1 MTAET
6 QLGKQSILEF
16 RTLHVGGYLHA
27 GEEIPHFVGQLQQIW
42 FNGYPYL
49 EIARSSGN
57 HQASHQGVTPIIRV
71 TGKFGKRNHP
81 VHYPVTF
88 TSKHT
93 FVGLPVLKA
102 YVETNVYFQV
112 TFFQRFSIIIRE
124 CVNFIW
130 FSLFH
135 KNARSA
141 CLLINLTGNSV
152 PVE

>member
-1 MTAET
+1 MHAIAAET

-27 GEEIPHFVGQLQQIW
+27 GEDIPHFVGQLQQIW

-49 EIARSSGN
+49 EIARSAGN
-57 HQASHQGVTPIIRV
+57 HELSHQGVTPIIRV

-81 VHYPVTF
+81 VHHPVTF

-102 YVETNVYFQV
+102 YVETNIYFQV
-112 TFFQRFSIIIRE
+112 RTSTCLEIGVRFVEKHGS
-124 CVNFIW
+124 
-130 FSLFH
+130 SFH
-135 KNARSA
+135 
-141 CLLINLTGNSV
+141 LLKVLKLSSGVQLTS
-152 PVE
+152 